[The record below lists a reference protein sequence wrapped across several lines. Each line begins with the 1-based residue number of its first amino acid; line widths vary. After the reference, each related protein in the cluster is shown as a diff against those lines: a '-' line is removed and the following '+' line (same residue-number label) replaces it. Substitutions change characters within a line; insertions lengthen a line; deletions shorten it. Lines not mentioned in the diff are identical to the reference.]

1 MTTEIKLYRQ
11 KGAPVSV
18 MGGEAF
24 EYERDTAAEAVIAAV
39 MEWRQT
45 LQRICARIRQYEDNP
60 ESDDAELG
68 AAEKRVVDALSS
80 FNSSRGANNG

>member
-24 EYERDTAAEAVIAAV
+24 EYERDTAAEAVVEAARKV
-39 MEWRQT
+39 F
-45 LQRICARIRQYEDNP
+45 ADDNLNRSIP
-60 ESDDAELG
+60 RL
-68 AAEKRVVDALSS
+68 RDALSS
-80 FNSSRGANNG
+80 FNSSRGVNNG